1 MLQEERRIASRVCCL
16 WKGSVVAR
24 AKSELFG
31 ARPVIML
38 SAFCVPPS
46 SASALRPHAPD
57 CSTNTATAT
66 NVRAHATLNTT
77 NEQKKQH
84 RPWPQRGAPLC
95 LPWPCPLQ
103 TWRLGRDTWTRQP
116 AREGKLRTTAHGSRH
131 HRGAATYADRNPHT
145 I

>member
-24 AKSELFG
+24 AKSKLFG

-66 NVRAHATLNTT
+66 NVRAHATPNTT
-77 NEQKKQH
+77 NEQNNNTDFGRSEARRFVCLGLVHFKLGDLVAI
-84 RPWPQRGAPLC
+84 PGPGNQRG
-95 LPWPCPLQ
+95 
-103 TWRLGRDTWTRQP
+103 RQV
-116 AREGKLRTTAHGSRH
+116 KTSAHGSRH